1 MDGKKSWYIPDGWI
15 PRQKAGEESGY
26 EGHEALIVLNCNE
39 EEAKIRIDFY
49 FEDKAPI
56 ENVTFTVGG
65 KRVKCFRMDKPEE
78 IGGVTVG
85 RLQQY
90 ALRVRSDVEI
100 VVQFGRMDVTQPNCS
115 YIGLMG
121 YGE

>member
-49 FEDKAPI
+49 F
-56 ENVTFTVGG
+56 
-65 KRVKCFRMDKPEE
+65 
-78 IGGVTVG
+78 
-85 RLQQY
+85 
-90 ALRVRSDVEI
+90 
-100 VVQFGRMDVTQPNCS
+100 
-115 YIGLMG
+115 
-121 YGE
+121 

>member
-39 EEAKIRIDFY
+39 EEAKIRIDVY

-56 ENVTFTVGG
+56 ENVMFTVGG

-78 IGGVTVG
+78 IGGVTLG

>member
-39 EEAKIRIDFY
+39 EEAKIWIDFY

-78 IGGVTVG
+78 IGGVTLD

-121 YGE
+121 YSE

>member
-56 ENVTFTVGG
+56 ENVMFTVGG
-65 KRVKCFRMDKPEE
+65 KKGKMFQN
-78 IGGVTVG
+78 G
-85 RLQQY
+85 
-90 ALRVRSDVEI
+90 
-100 VVQFGRMDVTQPNCS
+100 
-115 YIGLMG
+115 
-121 YGE
+121 

>member
-56 ENVTFTVGG
+56 ENVMFTVGG
-65 KRVKCFRMDKPEE
+65 KRVKCVRMDKPEE
-78 IGGVTVG
+78 IGGVTLG

>member
-56 ENVTFTVGG
+56 ENVMFTVGG

-78 IGGVTVG
+78 IGGVTLG

-100 VVQFGRMDVTQPNCS
+100 VVQFGRMDMTQPNCS

>member
-56 ENVTFTVGG
+56 ENVMFTVGG

-78 IGGVTVG
+78 IGGVTLG

-100 VVQFGRMDVTQPNCS
+100 VVQIGRMDVTQPNCS